1 MYGALSPESS
11 DDELLQGARSG
22 DRDAFAALYDRY
34 QHIVYRFAR
43 AMIGSVDAARDVTQE
58 VFVAFMRDL
67 PRYDPSRSALA
78 TYLYGITRNVSRHRL
93 RRERR
98 FLSFDVLGSRAPA
111 PALDPH
117 DHAERLSAAQSLNSL
132 RRALR
137 SLPLRYREVIV
148 LCDLHELPGS
158 VVAEIVGASATAV
171 RSRLHR
177 GRRML
182 KTRVERLEQAAARQ
196 NTRTARCS
204 I

>member
-1 MYGALSPESS
+1 MYGVLGPDAS
-11 DDELLQGARSG
+11 DDELLQRARTG

-43 AMIGSVDAARDVTQE
+43 AMIGSADAARDVSQE

-67 PRYDPSRSALA
+67 PRYDPTRSALA
-78 TYLYGITRNVSRHRL
+78 TYLYGVTRNVSRHRI

-98 FLSFDVLGSRAPA
+98 FLSLDVLGSRAQE
-111 PALDPH
+111 PALGPR
-117 DHAERLSAAQSLNSL
+117 DHADRLSAAQSLDAL
-132 RRALR
+132 RRALG

-148 LCDLHELPGS
+148 LCDLHELPGNI
-158 VVAEIVGASATAV
+158 VAQIVGASATAV

-182 KTRVERLEQAAARQ
+182 KERMERLGRAAARP
-196 NTRTARCS
+196 NAHTARFS